1 MNHCGRSF
9 VSRARPGFVGLLI
22 GLASVSMPAAGAGAT
37 SAEQPAAE
45 LKKRYEAATAA
56 LGKSEFG
63 RPLLLES
70 SDADNKV
77 RGEVLAVMDQPLS
90 RLRGALEAPDRWCE
104 ILLVTPSV
112 AGCHAEKES
121 LSVRLA
127 RRYDQ
132 ASKDAFA
139 ASFAF
144 KPTASSPDYVSV
156 ELAADKGPV
165 GTSKYR
171 IEVEAM
177 ALDAQRSV
185 LRMAYSYHYGLKASL
200 ATKAYLATKGG
211 DKVGFSRAG
220 NGGDPQVLVGGM
232 RGSVERNAMRYYLAI
247 ETNVAQ
253 GDAKES
259 ASRFTTSLDAWLS
272 AIGRYP
278 RQLKETDP
286 ELYRRVKREQFATT
300 KVARND

>member
-1 MNHCGRSF
+1 MNRCSCSL
-9 VSRARPGFVGLLI
+9 VSRARPAFVGMLV
-22 GLASVSMPAAGAGAT
+22 GLVSASMPVAAAA
-37 SAEQPAAE
+37 PASTAANPADK
-45 LKKRYEAATAA
+45 LHQRYEAATAA
-56 LGKSEFG
+56 LGKSAFG

-90 RLRGALEAPDRWCE
+90 RLRSALEAPERWCE

-112 AGCHAEKES
+112 AGCSAEKES

-132 ASKDAFA
+132 APKDAFA

-144 KPTASSPDYVSV
+144 TPTASTPDYVAV
-156 ELAADKGPV
+156 ELAANTGPV
-165 GTSKYR
+165 GTTKYR

-177 ALDAQRSV
+177 ALDAKRSV
-185 LRMAYSYHYGLKASL
+185 LRMAYSYRYGLKASL

-211 DKVGFSRAG
+211 DKVGFSPADSR
-220 NGGDPQVLVGGM
+220 GDPEVLVGGM
-232 RGSVERNAMRYYLAI
+232 RGSIERNAMRYFLAI

-253 GDAKES
+253 GDAKER
-259 ASRFTTSLDAWLS
+259 ASRFTASLDAWLS

-286 ELYRRVKREQFATT
+286 DTYRRVKREQFATV
-300 KVARND
+300 VARNG